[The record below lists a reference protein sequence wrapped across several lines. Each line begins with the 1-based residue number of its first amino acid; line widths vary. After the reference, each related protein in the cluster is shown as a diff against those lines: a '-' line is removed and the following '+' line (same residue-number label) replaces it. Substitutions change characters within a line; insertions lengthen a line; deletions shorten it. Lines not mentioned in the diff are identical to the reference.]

1 MQCICYPFVF
11 FLLLQQYGEP
21 GFGCEE
27 VSDNSSF
34 IAYDESEDDVECIGG
49 FPRYVV
55 PIIVAAVLALRK
67 S

>member
-11 FLLLQQYGEP
+11 YLLLQQYGEP
-21 GFGCEE
+21 GFGCVET
-27 VSDNSSF
+27 D
-34 IAYDESEDDVECIGG
+34 DEDCTGG

-55 PIIVAAVLALRK
+55 PIIVGAVLALRK